1 MFIMRRAER
10 TESLSPGQDLY
21 GCTTSWFQE
30 DAKHFSPYSDPQT
43 MNERIPSS
51 YVRVLE
57 YGMYPHTAHDGMNK
71 GNASA
76 KSFCQSELGV
86 LVVVVL
92 REIWGRT

>member
-1 MFIMRRAER
+1 
-10 TESLSPGQDLY
+10 
-21 GCTTSWFQE
+21 
-30 DAKHFSPYSDPQT
+30 

-92 REIWGRT
+92 REIWGQT